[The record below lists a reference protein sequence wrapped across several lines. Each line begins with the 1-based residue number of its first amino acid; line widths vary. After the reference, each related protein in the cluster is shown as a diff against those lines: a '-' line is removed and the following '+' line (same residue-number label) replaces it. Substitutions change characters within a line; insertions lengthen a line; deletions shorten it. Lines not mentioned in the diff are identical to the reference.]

1 MIRKGTRVAYDIDT
15 VMDDPDILTMRGV
28 VTGYHKPWYGPRL
41 CKVLFDGSSFETY
54 ISKHCL
60 VRADR
65 VHLEVL

>member
-15 VMDDPDILTMRGV
+15 VMDDPDFLTMRGV
-28 VTGYHKPWYGPRL
+28 VVGYHKPWFGERL
-41 CKVLFDGSSFETY
+41 LRVRFNDSIFETI